1 MRYVIKCDTTG
12 TIGRHEHAHRV
23 LILNHSS
30 TRDEALAALRAKRA
44 SLQSS
49 SFTTFTLGPDSDFYV
64 YCRSPR
70 LNCIDRLRPDYGG
83 KVVQKRSF
91 CAWA

>member
-1 MRYVIKCDTTG
+1 MRYIIKRDTTG

-23 LILNHSS
+23 LILNHFS

-70 LNCIDRLRPDYGG
+70 LNCIDRYWVMPE
-83 KVVQKRSF
+83 RSEPELP
-91 CAWA
+91 WWML